1 MHAAKLQPPLG
12 HHISGHRAVDAAGNQ
27 YRRLARGADGDS
39 PRPRQL
45 LSVDV
50 GRRLP
55 DFYHYQHIRMLY
67 VYFQMRIALQNPTAQ
82 LPADFR

>member
-1 MHAAKLQPPLG
+1 MPPEISIAALPEVPMG
-12 HHISGHRAVDAAGNQ
+12 IP
-27 YRRLARGADGDS
+27 